1 MNTKEQAIQ
10 LVQAACD
17 FYGITLQQLQSIRG
31 RNHFKICKD
40 QDGNVVR
47 IAEIRMAL
55 SYFIYRHCPMK
66 LTEIAPLVG
75 YKDHST
81 MSTYRSRIE
90 SYIETEDPKF
100 FPYYLK
106 VIDLAS
112 DLEISMRMTRVRS
125 YKEIMFLDHLGKIN
139 LAV

>member
-1 MNTKEQAIQ
+1 MNTREQAIQ

-40 QDGNVVR
+40 QDGKVVR

-81 MSTYRSRIE
+81 MSTYRQRIE
-90 SYIETEDPKF
+90 HYIETEDPRF

-106 VIDLAS
+106 IIDLAS

-125 YKEIMFLDHLGKIN
+125 YSDILFVDHLGKIN